1 MRNLLVEAMESILKG
16 IIKTLKLDKVF
27 SLDVLTVV
35 GTDTVAIALK
45 YKGKGL
51 VAYPV
56 LESTLQSDML
66 DILGRLNKPCTVQ
79 YNKFMVVPFTD
90 KGETLEV
97 GYKEFN
103 NVKEALEYMESKG
116 TLSYYSNDEYALSV
130 SNNGDVF
137 TQYTLESDIKGL
149 DTTVLKY
156 EYSTQERR
164 GI

>member
-1 MRNLLVEAMESILKG
+1 
-16 IIKTLKLDKVF
+16 
-27 SLDVLTVV
+27 
-35 GTDTVAIALK
+35 
-45 YKGKGL
+45 
-51 VAYPV
+51 
-56 LESTLQSDML
+56 
-66 DILGRLNKPCTVQ
+66 
-79 YNKFMVVPFTD
+79 MVVPFTD